1 MSQSHDNVIVLRP
14 AGGLLDLDLVAV
26 WRYRELLYV
35 LVLRDLQVRYKQ
47 AALGVAWAVLQP
59 TLAVLIFAIVF
70 GHFANLP
77 SDGLPYPAF
86 AFAAVLPWTYFS
98 EAVRRSATG
107 LVSDSELIRKVYF
120 PRLIIPIAAALAP
133 LVEFACTLP
142 VVLLL
147 LAWYGVS
154 LSWHML
160 LLPFFVLIAFLAAL
174 AMGLWL
180 GPMNVRFRDVGHTL
194 PFVLQVWMYAS
205 PVVYPLSIVP
215 ERWQL
220 LYSLN
225 PMVGV
230 IEGFR
235 WSLLSSD
242 SASIW
247 AIGPG
252 IATALVLFAAGL
264 LFFRR
269 MERFFADVI

>member
-1 MSQSHDNVIVLRP
+1 
-14 AGGLLDLDLVAV
+14 
-26 WRYRELLYV
+26 
-35 LVLRDLQVRYKQ
+35 
-47 AALGVAWAVLQP
+47 
-59 TLAVLIFAIVF
+59 
-70 GHFANLP
+70 LP

-133 LVEFACTLP
+133 LVEFSCTLP
-142 VVLLL
+142 VVLAL

-252 IATALVLFAAGL
+252 IAAALVLFAAGL